1 MLKALIKLIQHF
13 LKITTVLEVRQ
24 MSSEFGKN
32 IKLSIFGES
41 HGSAIGCVIDGLPSG
56 VKLDMDKIYVD
67 MARRAPGKDKSATP
81 RLEKD
86 IPNIISG
93 VIDNVT
99 TGAPLAMIIENTNTR
114 SGDYSN
120 LMTVPRPSHSDY
132 PAYVKY
138 DGNNDIRGGGHF
150 SGRLT
155 APIVFAGA
163 VAKQILKSK
172 GITVGAHIAKIAGVQ
187 DEMFDK
193 NNISPQL
200 LEELSSQPFSTI
212 SAVAQ
217 EKMRAAIERARM
229 EQDSVG
235 GVIECAAVGMPVGV
249 GANIFSTVES
259 HLSSILFGVP
269 AVKGVEF
276 GAGFDIADMFG
287 SQANDAYCIKDGKVA
302 LVSNNN
308 GGILGGMTSGAPI
321 VLRVA
326 IKPTP
331 SISKPQQSVNLQTME
346 EETLVVKGRHDPC
359 IVPRAVPVVEAA
371 VAFGLLDI
379 MM

>member
-1 MLKALIKLIQHF
+1 
-13 LKITTVLEVRQ
+13 

-41 HGSAIGCVIDGLPSG
+41 HGEAIGCVIDGLPSG
-56 VKLDMDKIYVD
+56 VKLDMDKIYLD
-67 MARRAPGKDKSATP
+67 MSRRAPGKDKTATP

-86 IPNIISG
+86 IPHILSG
-93 VIDNVT
+93 VLDGVT
-99 TGAPLAMIIENTNTR
+99 TGAPLAMIIENTNTK

-138 DGNNDIRGGGHF
+138 DGKNDIRGGGHF

-155 APIVFAGA
+155 APLVFAGA
-163 VAKQILKSK
+163 VAKQILSEN
-172 GITVGAHIAKIAGVQ
+172 GITVGAHIAQIGSTR

-193 NNISPQL
+193 NNISADL
-200 LEELSSQPFSTI
+200 LDKLSQRSFSVI
-212 SAVAQ
+212 SDDA
-217 EKMRAAIERARM
+217 EKAMRAVVEDARM
-229 EQDSVG
+229 NLDSVG
-235 GVIECAAVGMPVGV
+235 GIVECAAVGLPVGI
-249 GANIFSTVES
+249 GANMFSTVES
-259 HLSSILFGVP
+259 HLSSILFGIP
-269 AVKGVEF
+269 AVKGVQF
-276 GAGFDIADMFG
+276 GAGFDFAEMTG
-287 SQANDAYCIKDGKVA
+287 SGANDGYCIKEGKVS

-308 GGILGGMTSGAPI
+308 GGVLGGMTTGAPL
-321 VLRVA
+321 VFSVA

-331 SISKPQQSVNLQTME
+331 SISQPQQSVNLQTMTD
-346 EETLVVKGRHDPC
+346 ETLVIHGRHDPC

-371 VAFGLLDI
+371 VAFGILDL

>member
-1 MLKALIKLIQHF
+1 
-13 LKITTVLEVRQ
+13 

-41 HGSAIGCVIDGLPSG
+41 HGRAIGCVIDGLPSG
-56 VKLDMDKIYVD
+56 IRLDMHKIYVD
-67 MARRAPGKDKSATP
+67 MSRRAPGKDKTSTP

-93 VIDNVT
+93 VLDNVT
-99 TGAPLAMIIENTNTR
+99 TGAPLAMVIENTNTQ

-138 DGNNDIRGGGHF
+138 NGNNDIRGGGHF

-155 APIVFAGA
+155 APLVFAGA
-163 VAKQILKSK
+163 VAKQVLVQK
-172 GITVGAHIAKIAGVQ
+172 GITVGAHIAKIGSVQ

-193 NNISPQL
+193 NNITAEQL
-200 LEELSSQPFSTI
+200 NKLSAAAFSTI
-212 SAVAQ
+212 SSQAQ
-217 EKMRAAIERARM
+217 EKMREVIEEARM
-229 EQDSVG
+229 KQDSVG
-235 GVIECAAVGMPVGV
+235 GIIECAAIGLPVGL

-259 HLSSILFGVP
+259 QLSSILFGIP

-276 GAGFDIADMFG
+276 GAGFDFAEMKG
-287 SQANDAYCIKDGKVA
+287 SQANDAYCIKNGKVA
-302 LVSNNN
+302 LKTNNN
-308 GGILGGMTSGAPI
+308 GGVLGGMTSGAPL
-321 VLRVA
+321 VVSVA

-331 SISKPQQSVNLQTME
+331 SISQPQQSVNLQTMQ
-346 EETLVVKGRHDPC
+346 EETLVIQGRHDPC
-359 IVPRAVPVVEAA
+359 IVGRAVPVVEAA
-371 VAFGLLDI
+371 IAFGLLD
-379 MM
+379 MMM

>member
-1 MLKALIKLIQHF
+1 
-13 LKITTVLEVRQ
+13 

-41 HGSAIGCVIDGLPSG
+41 HGRAIGCVIDGLPAG
-56 VKLDMDKIYVD
+56 VELDMDKIYVD
-67 MARRAPGKDKSATP
+67 MSRRAPGKDRSATP

-93 VIDNVT
+93 VLDNVT
-99 TGAPLAMIIENTNTR
+99 TGAPLAMVIENTNTK

-138 DGNNDIRGGGHF
+138 GGNNDIRGGGHF

-155 APIVFAGA
+155 APLVFAGA
-163 VAKQILKSK
+163 VAKQILEQK
-172 GITVGAHIAKIAGVQ
+172 GITVGAHIAKIADVC
-187 DEMFDK
+187 DDMFDK
-193 NNISPQL
+193 NDISAEL
-200 LEELSSQPFSTI
+200 LKKLSSVSFSTI
-212 SAVAQ
+212 SAEAQ
-217 EKMRAAIERARM
+217 EKMRAAIECARL

-235 GVIECAAVGMPVGV
+235 GVIECAAVGIPVGI

-259 HLSSILFGVP
+259 HLASMLFGIP
-269 AVKGVEF
+269 AVKGVAF
-276 GAGFDIADMFG
+276 GAGFDFAEMTG
-287 SQANDAYCIKDGKVA
+287 SQANDAYCIKNGEVA
-302 LVSNNN
+302 LRTNHN
-308 GGILGGMTSGAPI
+308 GGVLGGMTSGAPL
-321 VLRVA
+321 VLSAA

-331 SISKPQQSVNLQTME
+331 SISQPQQSVNLQTME
-346 EETLVVKGRHDPC
+346 EETLVIKGRHDPC

-371 VAFGLLDI
+371 VAFALLD
-379 MM
+379 MMM